1 MTSVADMTVEQAFA
15 YGQLVAVKTL
25 AETLPDLAERF
36 RAHAARAYLEGC
48 GDGAAEVVRDVRRA
62 RVEGHRAEVDT
73 LLAPV
78 LGRLSAFAHD
88 IEAATDFG
96 DENHDDDQEPR

>member
-48 GDGAAEVVRDVRRA
+48 GDGAAEVVRRLIQR
-62 RVEGHRAEVDT
+62 EG
-73 LLAPV
+73 
-78 LGRLSAFAHD
+78 
-88 IEAATDFG
+88 
-96 DENHDDDQEPR
+96 